1 MLRDFDVWKAAIL
14 GCGFKKAIFGAARA
28 GRAHVLKAE
37 AAVRRAEVLNA
48 EAIEKLIRFV
58 MDDGAKE
65 RV

>member
-14 GCGFKKAIFGAARA
+14 GCGFKAIFGAATA

-48 EAIEKLIRFV
+48 EAIEN
-58 MDDGAKE
+58 
-65 RV
+65 